1 MTYFG
6 FLLRFLVLPVAGL
19 LAFGLW
25 KRRVEE
31 ASITGSRGKALW
43 LALAV
48 QVLVAV
54 LYTTP
59 WDNYLVATHVWAYN
73 PRQVSGILLGY
84 VPIEEYMF
92 FILEAVLVAGAWQFL
107 ARALK
112 SADGFRPSGS
122 LRLGTCGLAL
132 TAWACTLIVLLKGWS
147 HGTYLGL
154 ILLWALPP
162 IAIQLAFGADIL
174 WRQRRLLAALIA
186 IVSLYLSMADSLA
199 IQSGIWAIEPRQST
213 GLLIGRLPVEEALF
227 FLMTVTLLSFGM
239 TLSLSSESRSRL
251 GLQVSK
257 LRARLPQ
264 S

>member
-25 KRRVEE
+25 K
-31 ASITGSRGKALW
+31 ARGKDGSTGNRRGRALW
-43 LALAV
+43 LALAA
-48 QVLVAV
+48 QVLAAV

-59 WDNYLVATHVWAYN
+59 WDNYLVATHVWTYS
-73 PRQVSGILLGY
+73 PGQVSGILLGY
-84 VPIEEYMF
+84 VPIEEYTF
-92 FILEAVLVAGAWQFL
+92 FILEAILVAQVWQFL
-107 ARALK
+107 RRAQDGV
-112 SADGFRPSGS
+112 DGFRPSGY
-122 LRLGTCGLAL
+122 LRLGSCGLTLA
-132 TAWACTLIVLLKGWS
+132 AWACTLIVLLKGWV

-174 WRQRRLLAALIA
+174 WRQRSLLAPLIA
-186 IVSLYLSMADSLA
+186 TMSLYLSMADSLA
-199 IQSGIWAIEPRQST
+199 IRSGIWAIEPRQST

-227 FLMTVTLLSFGM
+227 FVMTVMLLSFGM

-251 GLQVSK
+251 RI
-257 LRARLPQ
+257 RAP
-264 S
+264 